1 MKTLAKIIGTAMA
14 VFVLLTVASG
24 CFGLLILGFSSVR
37 AVFGVSGRQVL
48 LPMAAVAVLYAS
60 VKGIKNE

>member
-1 MKTLAKIIGTAMA
+1 MKTLAKIIGTAMV
-14 VFVLLTVASG
+14 VFVLMTVASG

-37 AVFGVSGRQVL
+37 AVFGVSGRQMLV
-48 LPMAAVAVLYAS
+48 PMAVIALFYAG